1 MGRRHTRGGIPFV
14 SARRRGVRTALFFT
28 AAIVSLLLACPEAS
42 AQSVPRNFD
51 EEYALY
57 NRTVDDIV
65 DTGKANQKCWTLEAR
80 NGLIARIDKAISL
93 IKEFAFHE
101 GIKVTKYSLSKFVN
115 PQLTELKKPP
125 SQFGEMA
132 GLAGWTN
139 FMVGRLTYLRG
150 KILDMPICKPAPPP
164 KEVPP
169 QCPAPADKQ
178 ATIDALKARLKTLW
192 EKAPLGTETYTKEDL
207 MNRIGEIQAQ
217 ESQLD
222 QEIKKVE
229 ENPGLVPQGE
239 HPGTYLDK
247 LKARKKKH
255 EENLKTLNEMLEL
268 LNRIDALASY
278 ERCSE
283 TGLYAG
289 LEGFNNWGRLHTT
302 EREAETEEV
311 THEFTDNHDPFGGG
325 VVVGYNL
332 RPFSNA
338 IIVGPFGSFDWLD
351 ETIKRTFGGGSFIGA
366 QSNWVA
372 TVGGKAGVATPSGLF
387 LYGLAGAGWLNT
399 ELNVK
404 FATAS
409 SRTTTVPGFTL
420 GGGGEY
426 QPSALRIFGEPMSVF
441 LQYQHS
447 WWQDAD
453 FNRPASSPNFNYTFK
468 RDDDTIKFGLNVYL
482 GH

>member
-1 MGRRHTRGGIPFV
+1 M
-14 SARRRGVRTALFFT
+14 
-28 AAIVSLLLACPEAS
+28 
-42 AQSVPRNFD
+42 
-51 EEYALY
+51 
-57 NRTVDDIV
+57 
-65 DTGKANQKCWTLEAR
+65 
-80 NGLIARIDKAISL
+80 
-93 IKEFAFHE
+93 
-101 GIKVTKYSLSKFVN
+101 
-115 PQLTELKKPP
+115 
-125 SQFGEMA
+125 
-132 GLAGWTN
+132 
-139 FMVGRLTYLRG
+139 
-150 KILDMPICKPAPPP
+150 
-164 KEVPP
+164 
-169 QCPAPADKQ
+169 
-178 ATIDALKARLKTLW
+178 
-192 EKAPLGTETYTKEDL
+192 
-207 MNRIGEIQAQ
+207 
-217 ESQLD
+217 D

-278 ERCSE
+278 ERCPE

-311 THEFTDNHDPFGGG
+311 THEFTDNQGRRCRGLQFQTLRQRHSSRAVRLVRLARRDHQAHLWRR
-325 VVVGYNL
+325 VVC
-332 RPFSNA
+332 RHA
-338 IIVGPFGSFDWLD
+338 IELGRDGRRQGRRGD
-351 ETIKRTFGGGSFIGA
+351 
-366 QSNWVA
+366 
-372 TVGGKAGVATPSGLF
+372 AGWPLP
-387 LYGLAGAGWLNT
+387 LGLAGAGWLNT

-404 FATAS
+404 FATAP